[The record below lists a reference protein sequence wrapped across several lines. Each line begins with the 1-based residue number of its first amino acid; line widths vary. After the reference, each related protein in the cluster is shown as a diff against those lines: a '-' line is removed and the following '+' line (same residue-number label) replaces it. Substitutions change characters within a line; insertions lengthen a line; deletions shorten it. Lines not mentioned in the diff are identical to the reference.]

1 MIPRISIHSVKQYQ
15 CPDEAAVV
23 KRCISK
29 KEFCGMTHSSIF
41 YMPELYSRQ
50 KPSKEEN
57 SMIQV
62 FIKLLNRGLKE
73 SNYNKFPFHIQ
84 EGTSLTDLIGHLMSV
99 FGDSLDVYLDEKKN
113 QTLSNET
120 IIIVNGKIIITGWKL
135 KMGLDSKE
143 TMNRILNEGDTIVF
157 MIATGGG

>member
-1 MIPRISIHSVKQYQ
+1 
-15 CPDEAAVV
+15 
-23 KRCISK
+23 
-29 KEFCGMTHSSIF
+29 
-41 YMPELYSRQ
+41 
-50 KPSKEEN
+50 
-57 SMIQV
+57 MIQV